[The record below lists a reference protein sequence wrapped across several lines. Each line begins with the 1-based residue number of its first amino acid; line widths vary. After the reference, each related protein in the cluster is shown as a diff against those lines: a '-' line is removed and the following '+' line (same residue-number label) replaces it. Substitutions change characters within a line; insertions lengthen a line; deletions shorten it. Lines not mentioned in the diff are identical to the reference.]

1 MKSPVVVVNKRCN
14 RRFKADPVCLVL
26 GSCLILSLA
35 LAQGLPSRGPVS
47 FPTFTGS
54 FNAAGKQYQYR
65 LAGRS
70 PNLGGTTII
79 RTVLVPVSFS
89 FDAHT
94 DEAGKKLVISAAAD
108 VPKVIKSPIFQKFGF
123 ATGDTQYG
131 DAVERAEFYPE
142 AAAKRWHTLLGQPRV
157 TSPLNIE
164 IPEADGYV
172 LTSKRT
178 GNSLAVVDLEFIQRK
193 LFKSFGNM
201 QVRPDELVIAL
212 TKDVE
217 FYPLDDATVCCS
229 WGSHGVQLD
238 ASSKHWQP
246 FVLGSYLDPGVVPGY
261 SDIQPLTEQLAE
273 WLNDP
278 LQGYQPNIF
287 PAWLK
292 PPDDRACGGRGE
304 GSSYRFAEPT
314 DGEARLN
321 STLVIEHGSFYHLE
335 NVALLPWFAESP
347 SADTFRHVY
356 SFPGTHALNAP
367 ARPCLRGV
375 RVSFSPTASP
385 LPETHAHSGHEL
397 IGYWVGYSPVKTIPL
412 KEVSPQWDAVIVA
425 FAPPAKGSTSLM
437 EFRTPAGYTD
447 EQFKAEIRELQ
458 DKGKKVLISLGGGGQ
473 VVTLNTK
480 EDLRKF
486 FGSVSAIVQEYGFNG
501 IDLDFETPSLILD
514 PGDTDFRKPTTPS
527 IVNLIVAM
535 RQLRQRFGPKFMIA
549 EVPEGPQVPAGMQV
563 YAGQFG
569 SFLPVIYGTRDILSF
584 VDVQNYNTPPLEGL
598 DGNYYMPETADYYV
612 SMTEMLLH
620 GFAVARNPKLFFPSL
635 PPEKVAVGFLVGR
648 SPIHAIE
655 ASVRYLVDGKTYA
668 GREYQLQRPGGYP
681 DFDGVM
687 FWNIQADWRD
697 NYQMSNSVGP
707 LLHGFPPAGAS
718 TQTESPSQ

>member
-1 MKSPVVVVNKRCN
+1 MAVKKRRN
-14 RRFKADPVCLVL
+14 WRFNVEPICLAL
-26 GSCLILSLA
+26 GSYLILSSA
-35 LAQGLPSRGPVS
+35 LAQGLPSGVPVS

-70 PNLGGTTII
+70 PDLGGTTTIP
-79 RTVLVPVSFS
+79 TVLVPVSLS
-89 FDAHT
+89 FDAYPS
-94 DEAGKKLVISAAAD
+94 EAGKKLVISSAAD
-108 VPKVIKSPIFQKFGF
+108 VPKVVESPIFQKFGF

-157 TSPLNIE
+157 TRALDIE
-164 IPEADGYV
+164 IPAADGYV

-178 GNSLAVVDLEFIQRK
+178 GNSLAVVDLEFVQRK
-193 LFKSFGNM
+193 LFKSLGNM

-246 FVLGSYLDPGVVPGY
+246 FILGSYLQPGVVPGY

-278 LQGYQPNIF
+278 LQGYQANTF

-292 PPDDRACGGRGE
+292 PPDDRVCEGRGE
-304 GSSYRFAEPT
+304 GSSYRFEEPT

-335 NVALLPWFAESP
+335 NAALLSWFAESP
-347 SADTFRHVY
+347 SPDTFRHVY
-356 SFPGTHALNAP
+356 SFPGAHVLNAP
-367 ARPCLRGV
+367 ARPCLPRF
-375 RVSFSPTASP
+375 RARFSPTASP

-412 KEVSPQWDAVIVA
+412 KDVSPQWDVVIVA

-437 EFRTPAGYTD
+437 EFRTPAGYTE
-447 EQFKAEIRELQ
+447 EQFKAEIRQLQ

-473 VVTLNTK
+473 VVTLNTT
-480 EDLRKF
+480 EDLGKF
-486 FGSVSAIVQEYGFNG
+486 VGSVSAIVQQYAFNG
-501 IDLDFETPSLILD
+501 IDLDFETPSLMLD
-514 PGDTDFRKPTTPS
+514 PGDTNFRKPTTPS
-527 IVNLIVAM
+527 IVHLIVAM
-535 RQLRQRFGPKFMIA
+535 RRLRQRFGPKFMIA
-549 EVPEGPQVPAGMQV
+549 EVPEGPQVPAGMEV

-569 SFLPVIYGTRDILSF
+569 SFLPVIYGTRNILSF

-612 SMTEMLLH
+612 SMTEMLLE
-620 GFAVARNPKLFFPSL
+620 GFAVARNPKQFFPPLS
-635 PPEKVAVGFLVGR
+635 PEKVAVGFLVGR
-648 SPIHAIE
+648 SPIHAME
-655 ASVRYLVDGKTYA
+655 ASVRYLVEGKTYP
-668 GREYQLQRPGGYP
+668 GREYQLRRPDGYR

-697 NYQMSNSVGP
+697 NYRMSNSVGP

-718 TQTESPSQ
+718 TPAESRRQ